1 VTDRDRTEVAVCRVE
16 DVPVA
21 DGVLVTVG
29 GRSIGVFAV
38 AGGLVA
44 YENRCAHQGGPVCSG
59 IVVGRLVEDLDAER
73 AVVRER
79 LSTDELHL
87 VCPWHGLEYRLTTG
101 VCAADPAY
109 RLRPVALRVEDG
121 TVLVSL

>member
-1 VTDRDRTEVAVCRVE
+1 MTDRERSEVAVCRVE
-16 DVPVA
+16 DVPVG
-21 DGVLVTVG
+21 DGVLVTVD

-38 AGGLVA
+38 AGALVA

-73 AVVRER
+73 AVVGER

-87 VCPWHGLEYRLTTG
+87 VCPWHGLEYRLDTG
-101 VCAADPAY
+101 ICAADPGY
-109 RLRPVALRVEDG
+109 RLRPVPLRVEDG
-121 TVLVSL
+121 TVLLAV